1 MSACVP
7 TRHNRTS
14 RSSRPSRAS
23 GVKRPH
29 SPPQPPPKRRFHI
42 AGSDLSASITV
53 FLLAV
58 PMSLGL
64 AVAMDAPLQ
73 AGLISAAIGGIV
85 AGLLGGT
92 PLQVS
97 GPSAGLTVV
106 TAELIHLYGWRTT
119 CAITIGAGLLQ
130 ILLGSIRAARSALA
144 VSPAIVHGTLAGI
157 GVAIALAQLH
167 IVLGGS
173 PQSSAV
179 ANVLSLPDQLSR
191 VAPAAPLIGVLT
203 IAVLVLWPRLPGRGG
218 RAVRKIPA
226 ALAAVVTATTVAAL
240 AAPGIARVD
249 LPSWRSHAFPEMPH
263 GPVLALAT
271 AVFTVMLVASLESL
285 LAAVAVDKLSAG
297 RAAERTAPRAGTG
310 SPTPPTPTEP
320 AASASDR
327 GAPPGSTGL
336 PVPPLKR
343 SDLDRELR
351 AQGIANTLSGLVG
364 GLAVSGGAV
373 RSSANVRAGATGRA
387 STVLHGVWMLLA
399 TVLLVT
405 VLEWIPLAALAA
417 LVMMV
422 GIQMVN
428 LAHIRNVHKH
438 REFLVYG
445 ATITGVLLFGVLKG
459 VAIGIAVAVA
469 VAMHRLGRTRITVT
483 DQGGQHLVVVRGQLT
498 FLAVPR
504 LSRTLGQLPQGGD
517 AVVELD
523 GFFMDHAAYETI
535 QDWSN
540 AQTAHGGRVVFTG
553 RSGGRI
559 AEPASAAHSCCRPWT
574 PWRNHHC
581 HDEPDRMPVLRHGT
595 GTPFAETPFAGAP
608 FAGALSGPGPAPTLG
623 TGTAPAHDADTGW
636 NASPGSALDSTPG
649 PVEPTTLAGL
659 AAADAPADH
668 TPYGLR
674 SRTDGFPLGSS
685 TGSPTVPSTAPVFAP
700 GTPRTTA
707 PSTPT
712 DGAPAEGALTG
723 STPTHDTSADGVR
736 VDGASGDGTPVGGT
750 PRRTGG
756 NRLVSGLSSFQR
768 NTAPLVR
775 GELARLALEGQRPSQ
790 LFITC
795 ADSRLVT
802 SMITASGPGDLFT
815 VRNIGNLVP
824 LPDTESGDD
833 SVGAAIEYAVDVLK
847 VESIT
852 VCGHSGCGAMQALLG
867 GEPDRDAPPTALW
880 RWLRHGLP
888 SLRRMA
894 SRNHAWARISG
905 RLPTDALE
913 QLCLTNVVQQLDHL
927 RSYEAVARRLADG
940 TLQLHGMYF
949 HVAEAQAYLLTEEA
963 SSGLALDEVF
973 DPVGPEATDSRRPV
987 CSTAPI
993 TIPPVT
999 IPPVTASPVIT
1010 SPTAASSAITSPT
1023 VPGGPSDTGPSPL
1036 EHTGA

>member
-7 TRHNRTS
+7 TRHDHTS
-14 RSSRPSRAS
+14 RSSRPPRAS
-23 GVKRPH
+23 GIKRPH
-29 SPPQPPPKRRFHI
+29 SPPQPPRGGRFRI
-42 AGSDLSASITV
+42 AGADLSASITV

-64 AVAMDAPLQ
+64 AVAMDAPLE

-106 TAELIHLYGWRTT
+106 TAELIQIYGWRTT

-130 ILLGSIRAARSALA
+130 ILLGSLRVARSALA

-173 PQSSAV
+173 PDSSAV
-179 ANVLSLPDQLSR
+179 ANALALPDQLGR
-191 VAPAAPLIGVLT
+191 VSPAAPLIGVLT
-203 IAVLVLWPRLPGRGG
+203 IAVLILWPRIPGRIG
-218 RAVRKIPA
+218 RVVRRIPA
-226 ALAAVVTATTVAAL
+226 ALAAVVTATAVAAIT
-240 AAPGIARVD
+240 APGIARVD
-249 LPSWRSHAFPEMPH
+249 LPSWRSHALPEMPH

-271 AVFTVMLVASLESL
+271 AVLTVMLVASLESL
-285 LAAVAVDKLSAG
+285 LAAVAVDKLSAD
-297 RAAERTAPRAGTG
+297 RAGG
-310 SPTPPTPTEP
+310 Q
-320 AASASDR
+320 AAARSKADLTSASTS
-327 GAPPGSTGL
+327 GPVSVSTSASPQGPGPASSSPPDQPDQPDP
-336 PVPPLKR
+336 PVRR

-387 STVLHGVWMLLA
+387 STVLHGVWVMLA
-399 TVLLVT
+399 AGLLVT
-405 VLEWIPLAALAA
+405 TLEQIPLAALAA

-428 LAHIRNVHKH
+428 FAHIRNVHKH

-459 VAIGIAVAVA
+459 VVIGIAAAVAVA
-469 VAMHRLGRTRITVT
+469 LHRLARTRITVT
-483 DQGGQHLVVVRGQLT
+483 EQGGQHLVVVRGQLT

-504 LSRTLGQLPQGGD
+504 LSRALARLPQDGD

-535 QDWSN
+535 QDWSI

-581 HDEPDRMPVLRHGT
+581 HDRPGQPPATHHARLGT
-595 GTPFAETPFAGAP
+595 
-608 FAGALSGPGPAPTLG
+608 GPAPDSGSGSVEDRSPGHHTS
-623 TGTAPAHDADTGW
+623 HDA
-636 NASPGSALDSTPG
+636 PGAHSTPG
-649 PVEPTTLAGL
+649 P
-659 AAADAPADH
+659 AD
-668 TPYGLR
+668 
-674 SRTDGFPLGSS
+674 
-685 TGSPTVPSTAPVFAP
+685 SPTAA
-700 GTPRTTA
+700 
-707 PSTPT
+707 
-712 DGAPAEGALTG
+712 
-723 STPTHDTSADGVR
+723 
-736 VDGASGDGTPVGGT
+736 
-750 PRRTGG
+750 PRRTGD
-756 NRLVSGLSSFQR
+756 NRLFSGVSSFQR

-775 GELARLALEGQRPSQ
+775 EELARLAREGQRPSQ

-824 LPDTESGDD
+824 PPDTESSDD

-867 GEPDRDAPPTALW
+867 AKPDPDTPLTSLW

-888 SLRRMA
+888 SLERMA
-894 SRNHAWARISG
+894 SRHHAWARISG
-905 RLPTDALE
+905 RLPADALE

-927 RSYEAVARRLADG
+927 RAHGSVARRLAEG

-949 HVAEAQAYLLTEEA
+949 HVGEAQAYLLAEGA
-963 SSGLALDEVF
+963 SAGLALDEVF
-973 DPVGPEATDSRRPV
+973 DRVDPGDAH
-987 CSTAPI
+987 
-993 TIPPVT
+993 
-999 IPPVTASPVIT
+999 
-1010 SPTAASSAITSPT
+1010 ASSDSHTPDDSHALTGFHAPAGSRSPGDADT
-1023 VPGGPSDTGPSPL
+1023 PRPAAPGDPAGSGELERTGV
-1036 EHTGA
+1036 

>member
-1 MSACVP
+1 MFACVP
-7 TRHNRTS
+7 TRHDRTS

-23 GVKRPH
+23 GIKQPH
-29 SPPQPPPKRRFHI
+29 SPPPPRGGRFRI
-42 AGSDLSASITV
+42 SGSDLSASITV

-64 AVAMDAPLQ
+64 AVAMGAPLE

-106 TAELIHLYGWRTT
+106 TAELIQIYGWRTT

-130 ILLGSIRAARSALA
+130 ILLGSLRAARNALA

-179 ANVLSLPDQLSR
+179 ANALALPDQLDR
-191 VAPAAPLIGVLT
+191 VSPAAPLIGLLT
-203 IAVLVLWPRLPGRGG
+203 IAVLVLWPRIPGRIG
-218 RAVRKIPA
+218 RGLRRAPT
-226 ALAAVVTATTVAAL
+226 ALAAVVTATAVAAV

-249 LPSWRSHAFPEMPH
+249 LPSWRSHVLPELPQ

-271 AVFTVMLVASLESL
+271 AVFTMMLVASLESL
-285 LAAVAVDKLSAG
+285 LAAVAVDKLSA
-297 RAAERTAPRAGTG
+297 
-310 SPTPPTPTEP
+310 
-320 AASASDR
+320 ASSA
-327 GAPPGSTGL
+327 
-336 PVPPLKR
+336 PVPPVPPPGPAAETADPPSAATPSAGPPSSAAPALPARR

-351 AQGIANTLSGLVG
+351 AQGIANVMSGLVG

-373 RSSANVRAGATGRA
+373 RSSANVRAGARTRA
-387 STVLHGVWMLLA
+387 ATVLHGVWVLLA
-399 TVLLVT
+399 TGLLVT

-445 ATITGVLLFGVLKG
+445 ATITGVILFGVLKG
-459 VAIGIAVAVA
+459 VAIGIAVAVV
-469 VAMHRLGRTRITVT
+469 VALHRLARTGITVT
-483 DQGGQHLVVVRGQLT
+483 DQGGLHLVVVRGQLT

-504 LSRTLGQLPQGGD
+504 LSRTLGQLPQDGNV
-517 AVVELD
+517 VVELD
-523 GFFMDHAAYETI
+523 GFFMDHAAYEAI

-540 AQTAHGGRVVFTG
+540 AQTAHGGKVVFTG
-553 RSGGRI
+553 RSGSRI
-559 AEPASAAHSCCRPWT
+559 AEPTSAADACCRPWT

-581 HDEPDRMPVLRHGT
+581 HDAPALLSAAPAPLPDTHADAGPPEDTAPHPVPGTCPEP
-595 GTPFAETPFAGAP
+595 AP
-608 FAGALSGPGPAPTLG
+608 APDTRPAPTPAPDQNQGQGQGQDQDQDSAGG
-623 TGTAPAHDADTGW
+623 TVPGFRHSNSPIPSPHTAPRTAAHTD
-636 NASPGSALDSTPG
+636 PG
-649 PVEPTTLAGL
+649 P
-659 AAADAPADH
+659 
-668 TPYGLR
+668 
-674 SRTDGFPLGSS
+674 RTDPRAGHSAGPRPEASDVG
-685 TGSPTVPSTAPVFAP
+685 AAP
-700 GTPRTTA
+700 GPRY
-707 PSTPT
+707 
-712 DGAPAEGALTG
+712 GA
-723 STPTHDTSADGVR
+723 
-736 VDGASGDGTPVGGT
+736 GGH
-750 PRRTGG
+750 
-756 NRLVSGLSSFQR
+756 RLASGLSSFQR
-768 NTAPLVR
+768 HTAPLVR
-775 GELARLALEGQRPSQ
+775 DELARLAAEGQRPSQ

-824 LPDTESGDD
+824 PPNADSGDH

-852 VCGHSGCGAMQALLG
+852 ICGHSGCGAMQALLG
-867 GEPDRDAPPTALW
+867 AGPEAEHPPTSLW

-888 SLRRMA
+888 SLKRMS
-894 SRNHAWARISG
+894 SRHHAWARISG
-905 RLPTDALE
+905 RLPADALE

-927 RSYEAVARRLADG
+927 REHASVAQRLAEG
-940 TLQLHGMYF
+940 TLRLHGMYF
-949 HVAEAQAYLLTEEA
+949 HVGEAQAYLLTEGA
-963 SSGLALDEVF
+963 SSGLDPDAVF
-973 DPVGPEATDSRRPV
+973 DRVDPAEPAGPT
-987 CSTAPI
+987 
-993 TIPPVT
+993 
-999 IPPVTASPVIT
+999 
-1010 SPTAASSAITSPT
+1010 
-1023 VPGGPSDTGPSPL
+1023 GSDERERTGV
-1036 EHTGA
+1036 

>member
-7 TRHNRTS
+7 TRHNHTS
-14 RSSRPSRAS
+14 RSSRPPRAS
-23 GVKRPH
+23 GIKRPH
-29 SPPQPPPKRRFHI
+29 SPPPPPRDGRFRI
-42 AGSDLSASITV
+42 AGADLSASITV

-64 AVAMDAPLQ
+64 AVAMDAPLE

-106 TAELIHLYGWRTT
+106 TAELIQIYGWRTT

-130 ILLGSIRAARSALA
+130 ILLGSLRAARSALA

-179 ANVLSLPDQLSR
+179 ANALALPDQLGR
-191 VAPAAPLIGVLT
+191 VSPAAPLIGVLT
-203 IAVLVLWPRLPGRGG
+203 IAVLILWPRIPGRIG
-218 RAVRKIPA
+218 RVVRRIPA
-226 ALAAVVTATTVAAL
+226 ALAAVVTATAVAAIT
-240 AAPGIARVD
+240 APGIARVD
-249 LPSWRSHAFPEMPH
+249 LPSWRSHALPEMPH

-271 AVFTVMLVASLESL
+271 AVLTVMLVASLESL
-285 LAAVAVDKLSAG
+285 LAAVAVDKLSAD
-297 RAAERTAPRAGTG
+297 RAGG
-310 SPTPPTPTEP
+310 Q
-320 AASASDR
+320 AAARSKADLTSTTASDPASVSTSATAQGR
-327 GAPPGSTGL
+327 PGPACPSPPDP
-336 PVPPLKR
+336 PVRR

-387 STVLHGVWMLLA
+387 STVLHGVWVVLA
-399 TVLLVT
+399 AGLLVT
-405 VLEWIPLAALAA
+405 ALEQIPLAALAA

-422 GIQMVN
+422 GIQMVSF
-428 LAHIRNVHKH
+428 AHIRNVHKH

-445 ATITGVLLFGVLKG
+445 ATITGVLLSGVLKG
-459 VAIGIAVAVA
+459 VVIGIAVAVA
-469 VAMHRLGRTRITVT
+469 VALHRLARTRITVT
-483 DQGGQHLVVVRGQLT
+483 EQGGQHLVVVRGQLT

-504 LSRTLGQLPQGGD
+504 LSRALARLPQDGD

-535 QDWSN
+535 QDWSI

-581 HDEPDRMPVLRHGT
+581 HDRPGQTPETHHARLDTGRTPDCG
-595 GTPFAETPFAGAP
+595 
-608 FAGALSGPGPAPTLG
+608 SGSVEDRSPEQHTS
-623 TGTAPAHDADTGW
+623 HDASG
-636 NASPGSALDSTPG
+636 AHSTPG
-649 PVEPTTLAGL
+649 PA
-659 AAADAPADH
+659 
-668 TPYGLR
+668 
-674 SRTDGFPLGSS
+674 
-685 TGSPTVPSTAPVFAP
+685 GSPTA
-700 GTPRTTA
+700 
-707 PSTPT
+707 
-712 DGAPAEGALTG
+712 
-723 STPTHDTSADGVR
+723 
-736 VDGASGDGTPVGGT
+736 T

-756 NRLVSGLSSFQR
+756 NRLFSGLSSFQR

-775 GELARLALEGQRPSQ
+775 EELARLAREGQRPSQ

-824 LPDTESGDD
+824 PPDAESSDH

-867 GEPDRDAPPTALW
+867 AKPDPDTPLTSLW

-888 SLRRMA
+888 SLERMG
-894 SRNHAWARISG
+894 SRHHAWARISG
-905 RLPTDALE
+905 RLPADAVE

-927 RSYEAVARRLADG
+927 RAHGSVARRLAEG

-949 HVAEAQAYLLTEEA
+949 HVGEAQAYLLAEGA
-963 SSGLALDEVF
+963 SAGLALDEVF
-973 DPVGPEATDSRRPV
+973 NRVDPGDAH
-987 CSTAPI
+987 
-993 TIPPVT
+993 
-999 IPPVTASPVIT
+999 
-1010 SPTAASSAITSPT
+1010 ASSDSHTPADAHASSDSHTPSGSRSPGDADAPRPAA
-1023 VPGGPSDTGPSPL
+1023 PGDPAGSGELERTGV
-1036 EHTGA
+1036 

>member
-14 RSSRPSRAS
+14 RSSRPPRAS

-29 SPPQPPPKRRFHI
+29 SPPPPRGGRFRI
-42 AGSDLSASITV
+42 AGADLSASITV

-64 AVAMDAPLQ
+64 AVAMDAPLE

-106 TAELIHLYGWRTT
+106 TAELIQIYGWRTT

-130 ILLGSIRAARSALA
+130 ILLGSLRAARSALA

-179 ANVLSLPDQLSR
+179 ANALALPDQLDR
-191 VAPAAPLIGVLT
+191 VGPAAPLIGTLT
-203 IAVLVLWPRLPGRGG
+203 IAVLILWPRIPGRVG
-218 RAVRKIPA
+218 RSVRRIPA
-226 ALAAVVTATTVAAL
+226 ALAAVVTATAVAAIV
-240 AAPGIARVD
+240 APGIARVD
-249 LPSWRSHAFPEMPH
+249 LPSWRSHALPEMPH

-285 LAAVAVDKLSAG
+285 LAAVAVDKLSAD
-297 RAAERTAPRAGTG
+297 RAAGQTAARPGAG
-310 SPTPPTPTEP
+310 SAPPPTSATP
-320 AASASDR
+320 ALALALPS
-327 GAPPGSTGL
+327 GAPAPASSLAL
-336 PVPPLKR
+336 PARR

-387 STVLHGVWMLLA
+387 STVLHGVWVLLA
-399 TVLLVT
+399 TGLLVT

-422 GIQMVN
+422 GIQMVSF
-428 LAHIRNVHKH
+428 AHIRNVHKH

-445 ATITGVLLFGVLKG
+445 ATITGVVLFGVLKG
-459 VAIGIAVAVA
+459 VAIGIAVAVT
-469 VAMHRLGRTRITVT
+469 VALHRLARTRITVT
-483 DQGGQHLVVVRGQLT
+483 DQGGRHLVVVRGQLT

-523 GFFMDHAAYETI
+523 GFFMDHAAYEAI
-535 QDWSN
+535 QGWST

-581 HDEPDRMPVLRHGT
+581 HDEPGRAPESSHDLAPGPGKRSTGT
-595 GTPFAETPFAGAP
+595 GTGRIRRAAH
-608 FAGALSGPGPAPTLG
+608 
-623 TGTAPAHDADTGW
+623 TGSTADTG
-636 NASPGSALDSTPG
+636 SADSTADIS
-649 PVEPTTLAGL
+649 PTDR
-659 AAADAPADH
+659 DANRDANRPADH
-668 TPYGLR
+668 PADRPASHDASHDMTIDSPGNAPTP
-674 SRTDGFPLGSS
+674 
-685 TGSPTVPSTAPVFAP
+685 
-700 GTPRTTA
+700 
-707 PSTPT
+707 
-712 DGAPAEGALTG
+712 APAPEA
-723 STPTHDTSADGVR
+723 
-736 VDGASGDGTPVGGT
+736 
-750 PRRTGG
+750 PRLAGG
-756 NRLVSGLSSFQR
+756 NRLISGLSSFQR

-775 GELARLALEGQRPSQ
+775 DELARLAVEGQRPSQ

-824 LPDTESGDD
+824 LPDAESGDH

-867 GEPDRDAPPTALW
+867 GEPDREAPPTSLW

-888 SLRRMA
+888 SLERMA
-894 SRNHAWARISG
+894 SRHHAWARISG

-927 RSYEAVARRLADG
+927 RAHESVARRLAEG
-940 TLQLHGMYF
+940 TIRLHGMYF
-949 HVAEAQAYLLTEEA
+949 HVGEAQAYLLTEGA
-963 SSGLALDEVF
+963 SSGLELDEVF
-973 DPVGPEATDSRRPV
+973 DRVDPGD
-987 CSTAPI
+987 APG
-993 TIPPVT
+993 
-999 IPPVTASPVIT
+999 S
-1010 SPTAASSAITSPT
+1010 
-1023 VPGGPSDTGPSPL
+1023 GELERTGV
-1036 EHTGA
+1036 

>member
-7 TRHNRTS
+7 TRRNRTS
-14 RSSRPSRAS
+14 RCSRPPRDS
-23 GVKRPH
+23 GAKQPH
-29 SPPQPPPKRRFHI
+29 SPPPSRGGRFRI

-64 AVAMDAPLQ
+64 AVAMGAPLE

-106 TAELIHLYGWRTT
+106 TAELIQIYGWRTT

-130 ILLGSIRAARSALA
+130 VLLGSLRAARSALA

-179 ANVLSLPDQLSR
+179 ANTLALPDQLAR
-191 VAPAAPLIGVLT
+191 VGPAAPLIGLLT
-203 IAVLVLWPRLPGRGG
+203 IAVLVLWPRIPGRIG
-218 RAVRKIPA
+218 RGVRRAPT
-226 ALAAVVTATTVAAL
+226 ALAAVVTATAVAAV

-249 LPSWRSHAFPEMPH
+249 LPSWRSHALPEMPQ

-271 AVFTVMLVASLESL
+271 AMFTMMLVASLESL
-285 LAAVAVDKLSAG
+285 LAAVAVDKLSA
-297 RAAERTAPRAGTG
+297 ASSSSSSPATSTESTAPVL
-310 SPTPPTPTEP
+310 P
-320 AASASDR
+320 AR
-327 GAPPGSTGL
+327 
-336 PVPPLKR
+336 R

-351 AQGIANTLSGLVG
+351 AQGIANVLSGLVG

-373 RSSANVRAGATGRA
+373 RSSANVRAGAKTRA
-387 STVLHGVWMLLA
+387 ATVLHGVWVLLA
-399 TVLLVT
+399 TGLMVT

-422 GIQMVN
+422 GIQMVS

-438 REFLVYG
+438 REFLVYA
-445 ATITGVLLFGVLKG
+445 ATITGVILFGVLKG
-459 VAIGIAVAVA
+459 VTIGIAVAVA
-469 VAMHRLGRTRITVT
+469 VALHRLARTGITVT
-483 DQGGQHLVVVRGQLT
+483 DQGNRHLVVVRGQLT

-504 LSRTLGQLPQGGD
+504 LSRTLGQLPQDGD
-517 AVVELD
+517 VVVELD
-523 GFFMDHAAYETI
+523 GFFMDHAAYEAI
-535 QDWSN
+535 HDWST
-540 AQTAHGGRVVFTG
+540 AQTAHGGKAVFTG

-559 AEPASAAHSCCRPWT
+559 SGRTSAAHSCCRPWT

-581 HDEPDRMPVLRHGT
+581 HDGPGVPVRAPAPTPGTAPGT
-595 GTPFAETPFAGAP
+595 GTNPCA
-608 FAGALSGPGPAPTLG
+608 GPGPAQCAAPDPAAAESAPLASFQHH
-623 TGTAPAHDADTGW
+623 TGPAPAPHAPPH
-636 NASPGSALDSTPG
+636 AHPHAGSRDSAPDDVG
-649 PVEPTTLAGL
+649 LPAGL
-659 AAADAPADH
+659 RPGADAGA
-668 TPYGLR
+668 
-674 SRTDGFPLGSS
+674 
-685 TGSPTVPSTAPVFAP
+685 AP
-700 GTPRTTA
+700 GA
-707 PSTPT
+707 
-712 DGAPAEGALTG
+712 
-723 STPTHDTSADGVR
+723 
-736 VDGASGDGTPVGGT
+736 
-750 PRRTGG
+750 PRRPDGH
-756 NRLVSGLSSFQR
+756 RLISGLSSFQR

-775 GELARLALEGQRPSQ
+775 AELARLAVEGQRPSQ

-824 LPDTESGDD
+824 LPNAESGDH

-867 GEPDRDAPPTALW
+867 AGPDADNPPTSLW

-888 SLRRMA
+888 SLKRMA
-894 SRNHAWARISG
+894 SRHHAWARISG
-905 RLPTDALE
+905 RLPADALE

-927 RSYEAVARRLADG
+927 RAHESVARRLAEG
-940 TLQLHGMYF
+940 TLRLHGMYF
-949 HVAEAQAYLLTEEA
+949 HVGEAQAYLLAEGA
-963 SSGLALDEVF
+963 SSGLDPDQVF
-973 DPVGPEATDSRRPV
+973 DRVDPAD
-987 CSTAPI
+987 
-993 TIPPVT
+993 
-999 IPPVTASPVIT
+999 
-1010 SPTAASSAITSPT
+1010 
-1023 VPGGPSDTGPSPL
+1023 PGGPTGSDERERTGV
-1036 EHTGA
+1036 

>member
-7 TRHNRTS
+7 TRHDRTS
-14 RSSRPSRAS
+14 RGSRPPRAS
-23 GVKRPH
+23 GIKRPH
-29 SPPQPPPKRRFHI
+29 SPPPPRRGRFRI
-42 AGSDLSASITV
+42 AGADLSASITV

-64 AVAMDAPLQ
+64 AVAMDAPLE

-106 TAELIHLYGWRTT
+106 TAELIQTYGWRTT

-130 ILLGSIRAARSALA
+130 ILLGSLRAARSALA
-144 VSPAIVHGTLAGI
+144 VSPAIVHGALAGI

-179 ANVLSLPDQLSR
+179 ANALALPDQLGR
-191 VAPAAPLIGVLT
+191 VSPAAPLIGLLT
-203 IAVLVLWPRLPGRGG
+203 ITVLILWPRIPGRIG
-218 RAVRKIPA
+218 RVARRIPA
-226 ALAAVVTATTVAAL
+226 ALAAVVTATAVAAIT
-240 AAPGIARVD
+240 APGIARVD
-249 LPSWRSHAFPEMPH
+249 LPSWRSHALPEMPH

-271 AVFTVMLVASLESL
+271 AVFTMMLVASLESL
-285 LAAVAVDKLSAG
+285 LAAVAVDKLSAD
-297 RAAERTAPRAGTG
+297 RAG
-310 SPTPPTPTEP
+310 EQP
-320 AASASDR
+320 AARPEADLTSASASGSVSTSTPAR
-327 GAPPGSTGL
+327 GPASSSPPD
-336 PVPPLKR
+336 PPARR

-351 AQGIANTLSGLVG
+351 AQGIANALSGLVG

-387 STVLHGVWMLLA
+387 STVLHGVWVVLA
-399 TVLLVT
+399 AGLLVS
-405 VLEWIPLAALAA
+405 VLERIPLAALGA

-422 GIQMVN
+422 GIQMVSF
-428 LAHIRNVHKH
+428 AHIRNVHRH
-438 REFLVYG
+438 REFPVYG
-445 ATITGVLLFGVLKG
+445 ATITGVVLFGVLKG
-459 VAIGIAVAVA
+459 VVIGIAAAVA
-469 VAMHRLGRTRITVT
+469 VSLHRLARTRITVT
-483 DQGGQHLVVVRGQLT
+483 EHGGQHLVVVRGQLT

-504 LSRTLGQLPQGGD
+504 LSRTLGQLPQDGD

-523 GFFMDHAAYETI
+523 GFFMDHAAYEAI
-535 QDWSN
+535 QDWST
-540 AQTAHGGRVVFTG
+540 AQAAHGGRVVFTG

-581 HDEPDRMPVLRHGT
+581 HDRPEQTPETHHGHL
-595 GTPFAETPFAGAP
+595 GT
-608 FAGALSGPGPAPTLG
+608 GPAPGSGSSYIKDRVPDNDTS
-623 TGTAPAHDADTGW
+623 HDA
-636 NASPGSALDSTPG
+636 PGVHSTPG
-649 PVEPTTLAGL
+649 
-659 AAADAPADH
+659 
-668 TPYGLR
+668 
-674 SRTDGFPLGSS
+674 S
-685 TGSPTVPSTAPVFAP
+685 TGSPTA
-700 GTPRTTA
+700 
-707 PSTPT
+707 
-712 DGAPAEGALTG
+712 
-723 STPTHDTSADGVR
+723 
-736 VDGASGDGTPVGGT
+736 T

-775 GELARLALEGQRPSQ
+775 EELARLAREGQRPSQ

-824 LPDTESGDD
+824 PPDTESGDD
-833 SVGAAIEYAVDVLK
+833 SVGAAIEYAMDVLK

-867 GEPDRDAPPTALW
+867 TKPAPGTPLTSLW

-888 SLRRMA
+888 SLERMA
-894 SRNHAWARISG
+894 SRHHAWARISG
-905 RLPTDALE
+905 RLPADAVE

-927 RSYEAVARRLADG
+927 RAHESVARRLAEG

-949 HVAEAQAYLLTEEA
+949 HVGEAQAYLLTEGA
-963 SSGLALDEVF
+963 SAGLALDEVF
-973 DPVGPEATDSRRPV
+973 DRVDPGDAHASADSHALAVSRSPGDADTPRPAA
-987 CSTAPI
+987 AP
-993 TIPPVT
+993 
-999 IPPVTASPVIT
+999 
-1010 SPTAASSAITSPT
+1010 
-1023 VPGGPSDTGPSPL
+1023 GNPSGSGELERTGV
-1036 EHTGA
+1036 

>member
-23 GVKRPH
+23 GIKRPH
-29 SPPQPPPKRRFHI
+29 SPPQPPPTRRFHI
-42 AGSDLSASITV
+42 AGADLSASITV

-191 VAPAAPLIGVLT
+191 VDPAAPSIGALT

-218 RAVRKIPA
+218 RAVRRIPA
-226 ALAAVVTATTVAAL
+226 ALAAVVTATTVAAV

-249 LPSWRSHAFPEMPH
+249 LPSWQSHAFPEMPH

-297 RAAERTAPRAGTG
+297 RAVEQAAARPGTDSPPAPSPPAPASTEPTAP
-310 SPTPPTPTEP
+310 
-320 AASASDR
+320 ASDR
-327 GAPPGSTGL
+327 VASPASAGL
-336 PVPPLKR
+336 PALPLKR

-351 AQGIANTLSGLVG
+351 AQGIANALSGLVG

-405 VLEWIPLAALAA
+405 VLERIPLAALAA

-422 GIQMVN
+422 GIQMVSF
-428 LAHIRNVHKH
+428 AHIRNVHKH

-469 VAMHRLGRTRITVT
+469 VALHRLGRTRITVT
-483 DQGGQHLVVVRGQLT
+483 DQGRRHLVVVQGQLT

-504 LSRTLGQLPQGGD
+504 LSRALGQLPQGGD

-581 HDEPDRMPVLRHGT
+581 HDEPDRVPTLRHD
-595 GTPFAETPFAGAP
+595 PGAP
-608 FAGALSGPGPAPTLG
+608 FVEVPFAKPLPGSGPAPVPGIG
-623 TGTAPAHDADTGW
+623 TNPAHDAGTGW
-636 NASPGSALDSTPG
+636 STAPSTALDSTASPSGPSDLTASVGPG
-649 PVEPTTLAGL
+649 AVDVPARTGPDPSPD
-659 AAADAPADH
+659 AAPPPADPG
-668 TPYGLR
+668 TR
-674 SRTDGFPLGSS
+674 SRA
-685 TGSPTVPSTAPVFAP
+685 TGSPTGSSAAPPVALVTASNAP
-700 GTPRTTA
+700 TGDTPAGDA
-707 PSTPT
+707 PP
-712 DGAPAEGALTG
+712 
-723 STPTHDTSADGVR
+723 
-736 VDGASGDGTPVGGT
+736 GGT
-750 PRRTGG
+750 SRRTGG
-756 NRLVSGLSSFQR
+756 DRLVSGLSSFQR

-775 GELARLALEGQRPSQ
+775 DELARLALEGQRPSQ

-833 SVGAAIEYAVDVLK
+833 SVGAAIEYAVDVLR

-867 GEPDRDAPPTALW
+867 GEPDPDAPPTALW

-888 SLRRMA
+888 SLSRMA

-927 RSYEAVARRLADG
+927 RSHEAVARRLAEG

-949 HVAEAQAYLLTEEA
+949 HVGEAQAYLLAEEA

-973 DPVGPEATDSRRPV
+973 NLVGPEAADSRRPG
-987 CSTAPI
+987 CSAAPAAI
-993 TIPPVT
+993 SSVA
-999 IPPVTASPVIT
+999 ASP
-1010 SPTAASSAITSPT
+1010 AI
-1023 VPGGPSDTGPSPL
+1023 PGGPSGAGSGTL

>member
-14 RSSRPSRAS
+14 RSSRPPRAS

-29 SPPQPPPKRRFHI
+29 SPPPPRGGRFRI
-42 AGSDLSASITV
+42 AGADLSASITV

-64 AVAMDAPLQ
+64 AVAMDAPLE

-106 TAELIHLYGWRTT
+106 TAELIQIYGWRTT

-130 ILLGSIRAARSALA
+130 ILLGSLRAARSALA

-179 ANVLSLPDQLSR
+179 ANALALPDQLGR
-191 VAPAAPLIGVLT
+191 VSPAAPLIGTLT
-203 IAVLVLWPRLPGRGG
+203 ITVLILWPRIPGRVG
-218 RAVRKIPA
+218 RSVRRIPA
-226 ALAAVVTATTVAAL
+226 ALAAVVTATAVAAIV
-240 AAPGIARVD
+240 APGIARVD
-249 LPSWRSHAFPEMPH
+249 LPSWRSHALPEMPH

-285 LAAVAVDKLSAG
+285 LAAVAVDKLSAD
-297 RAAERTAPRAGTG
+297 RAAGQTAARPGA
-310 SPTPPTPTEP
+310 SSAPPPTSATP
-320 AASASDR
+320 ALALPSGTSAP
-327 GAPPGSTGL
+327 APSLAL
-336 PVPPLKR
+336 PARR

-387 STVLHGVWMLLA
+387 STVLHGVWVLLA
-399 TVLLVT
+399 TGLLVT

-422 GIQMVN
+422 GIQMVSF
-428 LAHIRNVHKH
+428 AHIRNVHKH

-445 ATITGVLLFGVLKG
+445 ATITGVVLFGVLKG
-459 VAIGIAVAVA
+459 VAIGIAVAVT
-469 VAMHRLGRTRITVT
+469 VALHRLARTRITVT
-483 DQGGQHLVVVRGQLT
+483 DQGGRHLVVVRGQLT

-523 GFFMDHAAYETI
+523 GFFMDHAAYEAI
-535 QDWSN
+535 QGWST

-581 HDEPDRMPVLRHGT
+581 HDEPGRAPETSHDLAPGPGLGKRSTGT
-595 GTPFAETPFAGAP
+595 GRTRRAANTGSTAHI
-608 FAGALSGPGPAPTLG
+608 SPTDR
-623 TGTAPAHDADTGW
+623 DA
-636 NASPGSALDSTPG
+636 NC
-649 PVEPTTLAGL
+649 
-659 AAADAPADH
+659 DANRPADH
-668 TPYGLR
+668 PADRPASHDASHDMTIDSPGNAPTP
-674 SRTDGFPLGSS
+674 
-685 TGSPTVPSTAPVFAP
+685 
-700 GTPRTTA
+700 
-707 PSTPT
+707 
-712 DGAPAEGALTG
+712 APAPEA
-723 STPTHDTSADGVR
+723 
-736 VDGASGDGTPVGGT
+736 
-750 PRRTGG
+750 PRLAGG
-756 NRLVSGLSSFQR
+756 NRLISGLSSFQR

-775 GELARLALEGQRPSQ
+775 DELARLAVEGQRPSQ

-824 LPDTESGDD
+824 LPDAESGDH

-867 GEPDRDAPPTALW
+867 GEPDRDSPPTSLW

-888 SLRRMA
+888 SLERMA
-894 SRNHAWARISG
+894 SRHHAWARISG

-927 RSYEAVARRLADG
+927 RAHESVARRLAEG
-940 TLQLHGMYF
+940 TIRLHGMYF
-949 HVAEAQAYLLTEEA
+949 HVGEAQAYLLTEGA
-963 SSGLALDEVF
+963 SSGLELDEVF
-973 DPVGPEATDSRRPV
+973 DRVDPGD
-987 CSTAPI
+987 APG
-993 TIPPVT
+993 
-999 IPPVTASPVIT
+999 S
-1010 SPTAASSAITSPT
+1010 
-1023 VPGGPSDTGPSPL
+1023 GELERTGV
-1036 EHTGA
+1036 